1 MNCPNC
7 ESKQTRV
14 TVTSHREGYTI
25 RYCRCLDCKH
35 KFKTEERIVKYE
47 DLKRRNTRLDEEK
60 VRKIRAV
67 AKKAKQKGEKVGET
81 NKNLAIEYDVDLST
95 IKSVIA
101 NRTWT
106 DVEQEPETPN
116 PTQRYSIK
124 LPRYSAMQKKEKN
137 LDAICTELSVDGFV
151 DYEESKD
158 CVLN

>member
-60 VRKIRAV
+60 VRKIRDV

-81 NKNLAIEYDVDLST
+81 NKNLAIKYDVDLST

-106 DVEQEPETPN
+106 DVEQEPETISPGY
-116 PTQRYSIK
+116 QYMIK
-124 LPRYSAMQKKEKN
+124 RPMYRDISNK
-137 LDAICTELSVDGFV
+137 
-151 DYEESKD
+151 DY
-158 CVLN
+158 VLN

>member
-47 DLKRRNTRLDEEK
+47 DLKRRNTRLDEDK
-60 VRKIRAV
+60 VRSIRAI
-67 AKKAKQKGEKVGET
+67 AKKAKQNGEKVGET

-101 NRTWT
+101 NRTWS
-106 DVEQEPETPN
+106 DVEQEPETISTGYQYMIKRPSYVAMSEKK
-116 PTQRYSIK
+116 PDLDSICK
-124 LPRYSAMQKKEKN
+124 DLE
-137 LDAICTELSVDGFV
+137 VDGFV
-151 DYEESKD
+151 DYKED
-158 CVLN
+158 YVLK

>member
-47 DLKRRNTRLDEEK
+47 DLKRRNTRLDEDK
-60 VRKIRAV
+60 VRSIRAI
-67 AKKAKQKGEKVGET
+67 AKKAKQNGEKVGET

-101 NRTWT
+101 NRTWS
-106 DVEQEPETPN
+106 DVEQEPETISTGYQYMIKRPSYVAMSEKK
-116 PTQRYSIK
+116 PDLDSICK
-124 LPRYSAMQKKEKN
+124 DLE
-137 LDAICTELSVDGFV
+137 VDGFV
-151 DYEESKD
+151 DY
-158 CVLN
+158 

>member
-47 DLKRRNTRLDEEK
+47 DLKRRNTRLDEDK
-60 VRKIRAV
+60 VRNIRLI

-106 DVEQEPETPN
+106 DVEQEPETLSSGYHYMIKRPSYAAI
-116 PTQRYSIK
+116 PEKKPDLDSICK
-124 LPRYSAMQKKEKN
+124 DLG
-137 LDAICTELSVDGFV
+137 VDGFI
-151 DYEESKD
+151 DYEEN
-158 CVLN
+158 CVLK

>member
-60 VRKIRAV
+60 VRKIRNV

-81 NKNLAIEYDVDLST
+81 NKSLAIEYDVDLST
-95 IKSVIA
+95 IKAVVA

-106 DVEQEPETPN
+106 DVEQEPETISPGY
-116 PTQRYSIK
+116 QYMIK
-124 LPRYSAMQKKEKN
+124 RPMYRDISN
-137 LDAICTELSVDGFV
+137 
-151 DYEESKD
+151 KD